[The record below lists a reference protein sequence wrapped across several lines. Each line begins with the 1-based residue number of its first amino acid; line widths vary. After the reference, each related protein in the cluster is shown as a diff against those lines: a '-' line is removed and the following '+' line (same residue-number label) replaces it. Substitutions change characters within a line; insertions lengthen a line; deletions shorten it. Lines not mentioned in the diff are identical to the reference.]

1 MEGGKLKGEKGMSR
15 KRTAGTVIIGG
26 GVVGTAIA
34 CYLAMDGMDVTLV
47 ERGEFAW
54 GSSRRCDGH
63 VVTYD
68 TPPGAYSRFCKSAQ
82 DMFHEAAGFL
92 PVDFEFSPEGLGL
105 LVDDERDLETVRE
118 NYEGKKKEGVDVT
131 LWDTDELRKHE
142 PNIGDNILACLN
154 FNGDCKLNPMRLCFG
169 LAEHARSRGATMLT
183 RTNVT
188 GLTMEKGRIAAVET
202 DAGSIAAENVI
213 LAAGSWTPLLSD
225 MLGITVPVRPRQ
237 GQILVTERVRG
248 LVGKNYAEYGYLLA
262 KDGKSRGNVTPEM
275 EQFGVAFVLEPS
287 HAGTILLGSSR
298 RYVGMDFHPHPSVMR
313 AIAQRA
319 RHFFPCLSDTRL
331 IRCYAG
337 VRPCTPDAKPIISPT
352 HVQGV
357 YVASGHEG
365 NGISLSLITGKII
378 SQLVRG
384 EKPFIDISYMSLDRF
399 GLNPPALPGGPA

>member
-1 MEGGKLKGEKGMSR
+1 
-15 KRTAGTVIIGG
+15 
-26 GVVGTAIA
+26 
-34 CYLAMDGMDVTLV
+34 
-47 ERGEFAW
+47 
-54 GSSRRCDGH
+54 
-63 VVTYD
+63 
-68 TPPGAYSRFCKSAQ
+68 
-82 DMFHEAAGFL
+82 MFHEAVRFL

-105 LVDDERDLETVRE
+105 LVDDERDLETVRD
-118 NYEGKKKEGVDVT
+118 NYEGKKQEGVDVT
-131 LWDTDELRKHE
+131 LWDTGELRKHE

-169 LAEHARSRGATMLT
+169 LAQHARSLGATMLT
-183 RTNVT
+183 RTHVT
-188 GLTMEKGRIAAVET
+188 GLKMDNGRIASVET
-202 DAGSIAAENVI
+202 DAGNIVAENVI
-213 LAAGSWTPLLSD
+213 LAAGCWTPLLSD

-237 GQILVTERVRG
+237 GHVLVTERVRG

-262 KDGKSRGNVTPEM
+262 KDGKSRSNVTPEM

-319 RHFFPCLSDTRL
+319 RHFFPSLSDTRL

-352 HVQGV
+352 HVHGV

-365 NGISLSLITGKII
+365 NGVSLSLITGKII
-378 SQLVRG
+378 SQLLRG

-399 GLNPPALPGGPA
+399 GLNPPALPGGTA